1 MNNYDYPIGADNENA
16 PWNEETTETSV
27 TISITMSKSVNLTH
41 PKDLNLDSYELK
53 RLVEEQVMPSFSE
66 EFESWYLDDFVVNT
80 D

>member
-1 MNNYDYPIGADNENA
+1 MNNYPIGAAYDDNA
-16 PWNEETTETSV
+16 PWNEENVETPV
-27 TISITMSKSVNLTH
+27 TISITMSKSVNLKH

-66 EFESWYLDDFVVNT
+66 EFESWYLDDFVVNK